1 MDRRYFKP
9 KKQVSSTEA
18 ASHGRHQSQSPPR
31 STRHFKNLKPLTYE
45 PLRTSRSIRVVQ
57 ILKLNRENLEI
68 FATLHQV
75 TLGDTE
81 KTTTKYAALSYTWGH
96 PVTTTEHWGP
106 YSVKPENTIA
116 KARLILV
123 QPGDYLR
130 VVSDDNTISDCSW
143 VDPLRLAEYEMTE
156 NLSDF
161 LVSLTSRSEE
171 RGAHIPLVW
180 IDAICIDQTNPREKA
195 VQIPLMGEIYAQS
208 SAVYIWLG
216 KQDRDLQG
224 LYWIYRTLLPAIRER
239 QKQSS
244 SYQEFFRWLQS
255 YGPGDERLLE
265 DLGLKL
271 EKTSLKNQWIT
282 YLMFFA
288 TRSWFFRAWTL
299 QEAVVASNPVFVV
312 GNEFHVLT
320 WADTWDLRRI
330 VQAWSNGLSELT
342 MDNKKLAPELRGIR
356 LIRGWTEIFPLRS
369 TFSSCLR
376 AESREQWVQT
386 WSLLLFIATSKDCT
400 VTVDRVYSTFGMAK
414 MICPPE
420 VGGFP
425 DVDFSRSAAEVFT
438 DVSRFLICNSGGLS
452 LLSLVTD
459 RIFIKTAGMPSW
471 VPDFSIKGDQGHL
484 LSSVTKFKA
493 SAGISTEPL
502 PRHNSDCITFRGKRA
517 GKIAFIPPNDGKFSL
532 FALQVALCIPHL
544 PEKYPAGTTDS
555 AEALWRTLIYDLGE
569 TPTTSTGAAAEVG
582 ADPRHAQGFKQW
594 FTIDLTTYLN
604 RDGHGLER
612 HESREFG
619 SILSSNFQK
628 AHSELIPSLDEIH
641 QIVHYVLAHPHLTHP
656 SQLHGPLSRA
666 YYTLMTPI
674 IMNRRLFVTNEGYI
688 GLAKLSARV
697 GDEVWVLAGGRVP
710 YVMRPIEDGNRF
722 SLVGDAYVH
731 GLMDGSWS
739 ISSDATVEEVQVV

>member
-1 MDRRYFKP
+1 MDRQYFKP
-9 KKQVSSTEA
+9 KQQLSSTKV
-18 ASHGRHQSQSPPR
+18 ASRGRHRSQSPPR
-31 STRHFKNLKPLTYE
+31 STRHFTNLKPLTYE
-45 PLRTSRSIRVVQ
+45 PLRTSRSTRVVQ
-57 ILKLNRENLEI
+57 ILKFNEENLEI

-75 TLGDTE
+75 VLGDTE
-81 KTTTKYAALSYTWGH
+81 KTTTKYTALSYTWGH
-96 PVTTTEHWGP
+96 PVTSTEQWGP
-106 YSVKPENTIA
+106 YSVKPEKTIA

-123 QPGDYLR
+123 QPGDYRRMLG
-130 VVSDDNTISDCSW
+130 DDNVISDCSW
-143 VDPLRLAEYEMTE
+143 VEPSRLSEYEMTE

-161 LVSLTSRSEE
+161 LISLTSRSEE
-171 RGAHIPLVW
+171 RGANTPLVW
-180 IDAICIDQTNPREKA
+180 IDAICIDQTNPQEKA
-195 VQIPLMGEIYAQS
+195 VQIPLMGDIYAQS

-216 KQDRDLQG
+216 KHDRDLQG
-224 LYWIYRTLLPAIRER
+224 LYWIYRELLPAIRER
-239 QKQSS
+239 QKQLS
-244 SYQEFFRWLQS
+244 SYQEFFQWLQS
-255 YGPGDERLLE
+255 YGPGDERLLG

-271 EKTSLKNQWIT
+271 ENTSLKNQWIT

-312 GNEFHVLT
+312 GNDFHVLS

-330 VQAWSNGLSELT
+330 VQAWGNGLSELT
-342 MDNKKLAPELRGIR
+342 MHNKNLAPELRGIR

-376 AESREQWVQT
+376 DESREQWVQT
-386 WSLLLFIATSKDCT
+386 WSLLLFIASSKDCT

-420 VGGFP
+420 ASGFP
-425 DVDFSRSAAEVFT
+425 EVDFSRSAAEVFT
-438 DVSRFLICNSGGLS
+438 DVAQFLLCNSGGLS

-459 RIFIKTAGMPSW
+459 RTFIKTAGMPSW

-484 LSSVTKFKA
+484 LSSVTKFRA
-493 SAGISTEPL
+493 SAGIPAEPL
-502 PRHNSDCITFRGKRA
+502 PRHNGDCITFRGKGA
-517 GKIAFIPPNDGKFSL
+517 GKIAFIPPNDGKFSP

-544 PEKYPAGTTDS
+544 HDKYPVGTADS
-555 AEALWRTLIYDLGE
+555 AEALWRTLICDLGE
-569 TPTTSTGAAAEVG
+569 TPTTSTGAAAEAG
-582 ADPRHAQGFKQW
+582 ADPKHAQGFKQW

-619 SILSSNFQK
+619 CILSSDFQK
-628 AHSELIPSLDEIH
+628 AHSELIPSLNEIH
-641 QIVHYVLAHPHLTHP
+641 HIVHYILAHPQLGHP
-656 SQLHGPLSRA
+656 SQVQGPLGRS
-666 YYTLMTPI
+666 YHTLMTPI
-674 IMNRRLFVTNEGYI
+674 IMNRRLFVTDQGLI
-688 GLAKLSARV
+688 GLAKLSAPV

-710 YVMRPIEDGNRF
+710 YVMRPVEDTKKF

-739 ISSDATVEEVQVV
+739 ISSNATVEDVQVV